1 MIVVAVT
8 MFARPSNREEVIR
21 LAQGM
26 IAPSRAEAGCMSY
39 NFFAETLNPDGF
51 HFFEEWESHEAL
63 NAHVAT
69 DHFVRYSAEITPYLE
84 KPSEVRIYDVSGMKL
99 L

>member
-8 MFARPSNREEVIR
+8 MFAKPAHRDDVIR

-26 IAPSRAEAGCMSY
+26 IAPSRAEAGCITY
-39 NFFAETLNPDGF
+39 NFFADTRDPGGF
-51 HFFEEWESHEAL
+51 HFFEEWESHDAL
-63 NAHVAT
+63 KAHAAT
-69 DHFVRYSAEITPYLE
+69 AHFLSYTAAIASHLE
-84 KPSEVRIYDVSGMKL
+84 KPSEVRVYDVAGMKL